1 MSPAFLP
8 WYVAQYLEDALF
20 IMLFVIERCITHLE
34 SAVINSQARG
44 SAPALGAQL
53 VAVAVTKG
61 MVAVAVT
68 KGMAAVAVTKGMAAK
83 GMWICSRPWRPS
95 GGGRCNQGHGG

>member
-1 MSPAFLP
+1 
-8 WYVAQYLEDALF
+8 
-20 IMLFVIERCITHLE
+20 MLFVIERCITHLE

-61 MVAVAVT
+61 MVA
-68 KGMAAVAVTKGMAAK
+68 K
-83 GMWICSRPWRPS
+83 GMWICPRHWPRNDSTIERL
-95 GGGRCNQGHGG
+95 NN